1 MVSIQLCLVLLAVAI
16 QAQDE
21 DPAVPDPAADRMGS
35 GDRSEYGSEVGSAM
49 GMGSKGGSANSGSAK
64 SGSAKSGSAK
74 SGSAKS
80 GGGFVKS
87 GELAADT
94 SIVLQGESGEACN
107 YPLFDLP
114 TSTPNTPKGIPG
126 SLNITVATVIAGQ
139 VKHIRT
145 TVEQPCNLPWNT
157 PKGGSVGC

>member
-21 DPAVPDPAADRMGS
+21 DPVVPDPAADRMGS

-64 SGSAKSGSAK
+64 SGSGK

-80 GGGFVKS
+80 GGGKS
-87 GELAADT
+87 SGGSLTADT

-114 TSTPNTPKGIPG
+114 TSTPNTPK
-126 SLNITVATVIAGQ
+126 
-139 VKHIRT
+139 
-145 TVEQPCNLPWNT
+145 E
-157 PKGGSVGC
+157 